1 VSETVTRFQ
10 PGFAGLF
17 LSKTETVRNSGG
29 FSYRAMKKSQSQPD
43 ALELSAARQNPLP
56 WMLTMEA
63 ARQRGD
69 FQAADAARRELE
81 RLGIEVRYKQPL
93 SRDGDNAD

>member
-1 VSETVTRFQ
+1 MAT
-10 PGFAGLF
+10 
-17 LSKTETVRNSGG
+17 
-29 FSYRAMKKSQSQPD
+29 KKNQSQPD

-81 RLGIEVRYKQPL
+81 RLGIQVTYKRPL
-93 SRDGDNAD
+93 SGGGDDGR